1 MTAPSSPCIFVT
13 GIWKSGNHLAY
24 SALNELGIEGPFNGI
39 SGHLLHGRHAWA
51 KRLIRS
57 PRGAADAVQVGL
69 ETDVEVSG
77 RYIARQA
84 KRLAGKILG
93 GHAAHSPALETT
105 LREAGARMICI
116 RRDPRDILVSFA
128 DWIGSRPDFYLHK
141 DFAGLSRDARIE
153 KLLRGGAGSGYE
165 LTPFPQVL
173 ERAEGWLTAPDVLQ
187 ISFEGLIGAD
197 GGGDRAAQEAMVARL
212 HAHAR
217 APKPLAEVDIDNIY
231 GGTLTFNKG
240 RSQRWRE
247 LENTA
252 LVAEIEATLTPYLER
267 WGYST

>member
-1 MTAPSSPCIFVT
+1 MTAPCIFVT

-24 SALNELGIEGPFNGI
+24 SALNELGIPGPFNGI
-39 SGHLLHGRHAWA
+39 SGHLLFGRHAWL
-51 KRLIRS
+51 KRLIR
-57 PRGAADAVQVGL
+57 GGGDTVQVGL
-69 ETDVEVSG
+69 ETDVWVNR
-77 RYIARQA
+77 RYIAGQA
-84 KRLAGKILG
+84 RRLSGRILG
-93 GHAAHSPALETT
+93 GHAAHTPVLEET
-105 LREAGARMICI
+105 LRGAGARMICI

-128 DWIGSRPDFYLHK
+128 DWIGSRPDFYLHA
-141 DFAGLSRDARIE
+141 DFAGLSRDDRIA
-153 KLLRGGAGSGYE
+153 KLLRGGQGSGYR

-212 HAHAR
+212 HAHVR
-217 APKPLAEVDIDNIY
+217 APKPLAEVEPDNIY

-247 LENTA
+247 VENA
-252 LVAEIEATLTPYLER
+252 DLVAEIDTALAPYLDL
-267 WGYST
+267 WGYKP